1 MGMLTLMGNPG
12 HVAAGIALA
21 IFLLVVPGI
30 SRVFGQS
37 DSPSTPDDPRQVR
50 NNRPTFTASFGVI
63 ERTGLPRPVALDI
76 QCRWAADKP
85 ASMCCAKLRL

>member
-1 MGMLTLMGNPG
+1 MGMQMFMGNPS

-50 NNRPTFTASFGVI
+50 NN
-63 ERTGLPRPVALDI
+63 
-76 QCRWAADKP
+76 
-85 ASMCCAKLRL
+85 